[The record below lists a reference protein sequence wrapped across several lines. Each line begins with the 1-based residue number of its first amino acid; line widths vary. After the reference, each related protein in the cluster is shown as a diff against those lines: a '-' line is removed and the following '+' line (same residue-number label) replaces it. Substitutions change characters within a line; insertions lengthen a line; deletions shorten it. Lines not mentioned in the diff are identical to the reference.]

1 MTGPGKPPP
10 SGRGAPLRLR
20 PFATIGLMP
29 AVLRW
34 LLNLGPTNP
43 IVVRIVQGGSR
54 RARHMYIRTGYL
66 SVLIAVLLWSLLL
79 RAGAGALSYRD
90 LAAAGASSFEAVA
103 YLQIALICL
112 LAPVFMAGAIAQEAN
127 PRTWEVLL
135 STPLSPPQIVL
146 GNLLGRLFFIL
157 ALLFS
162 SLPLF
167 AITQYFGGVP
177 GRSIV
182 LSYLIAACAALLV
195 GAIAVFLSVG
205 RIAGRRAVF
214 AFYIAVVSYLGATY
228 AIDLAL
234 RAGSPAGYGGVT
246 VLTPLNPFLALQ
258 ALLSP
263 SDYRRPDP
271 ITLGQMSALARLW
284 FGSPV
289 LLWCWLSAGLSVAL
303 VTVSSIVTRR
313 VVGVERVGL
322 IRRILRKGGAD
333 RRRPPRHVWNNSI
346 AWREAASR
354 AGSGANLISR
364 YAFIALGLLWAL
376 GVIAFYHGGGL
387 SHSGFRFTLL
397 ATVWTQ
403 LAVITL
409 VAVNMSATAVSRERE
424 DGSLDIL
431 LTTPI
436 TPKDYLRGK
445 LRGLIAFLLPFLCV
459 PLATLAL
466 ASLYVLVGGLGR
478 DGGVIVTDRLIGGTI
493 DTPAVLPEGALLAPM
508 LALPFMAFVVLIGL
522 QWSVKSKG
530 TIGSVIFAFGVIATV
545 TGIVGLCGW
554 QAGKGAPYLG
564 PALAALNPATLLFAI
579 INPTEGMSTTISE
592 GGLTAART
600 SLAVG
605 TIIGAALLTVIV
617 YGLYTSMVRRFD
629 MTVRAL
635 AGTK

>member
-1 MTGPGKPPP
+1 
-10 SGRGAPLRLR
+10 
-20 PFATIGLMP
+20 MP
-29 AVLRW
+29 ALLRW

-54 RARHMYIRTGYL
+54 RTRHMYIRTGYL
-66 SVLIAVLLWSLLL
+66 AVLIAVLLWSLLI

-146 GNLLGRLFFIL
+146 GNLIGRLFFII

-177 GRSIV
+177 GRAIV

-214 AFYIAVVSYLGATY
+214 AFYISVVSYLGATF

-234 RAGSPAGYGGVT
+234 RPGSPAGHGGVT
-246 VLTPLNPFLALQ
+246 VLTPLNPFLALR

-263 SDYRRPDP
+263 SDYVRPDP
-271 ITLGQMSALARLW
+271 ITLGQMSALARVW

-289 LLWCWLSAGLSVAL
+289 LVWCWLSAGLSAAL
-303 VTVSSIVTRR
+303 VVLSSLVTRR

-322 IRRILRKGGAD
+322 LRRLLRRGDGE
-333 RRRPPRHVWNNSI
+333 RRRAPRHVWNNSI

-354 AGSGANLISR
+354 AGSGANLVAR
-364 YAFIALGLLWAL
+364 YAFVGAGLLWAF
-376 GVIAFYHGGGL
+376 GVLAFYHGGGL
-387 SHSGFRFTLL
+387 SHGAFRFTLL

-445 LRGLIAFLLPFLCV
+445 LRGLISFLLPFLSV

-478 DGGVIVTDRLIGGTI
+478 DGGVTVTDVLLTGSI
-493 DTPAVLPEGALLAPM
+493 DTPAVLPEGALLAPL
-508 LALPFMAFVVLIGL
+508 LALPFMAFVVMIGL

-530 TIGSVIFAFGVIATV
+530 TIGSVIFAFGVIAAI
-545 TGIVGLCGW
+545 TGVVGLCGW
-554 QAGKGAPYLG
+554 QAGRSAAYLG

-579 INPTEGMSTTISE
+579 VNPVEGMSSTVSE
-592 GGLTAART
+592 AGLQSARV

-605 TIIGAALLTVIV
+605 AIAGALLLSIIV
-617 YGLYTSMVRRFD
+617 YGLYSSMVRRFD

>member
-1 MTGPGKPPP
+1 MSVPGAGFLLP
-10 SGRGAPLRLR
+10 SPV
-20 PFATIGLMP
+20 MP

-54 RARHMYIRTGYL
+54 RTRHMYIRTGYL
-66 SVLIAVLLWSLLL
+66 AVLIAVLLWSLLI

-135 STPLSPPQIVL
+135 STPLSPAQIVL
-146 GNLLGRLFFIL
+146 GNLMGRLFFIL

-214 AFYIAVVSYLGATY
+214 AFYISVVTYLGATY

-234 RAGSPAGYGGVT
+234 RPGSPAGFGGVT
-246 VLTPLNPFLALQ
+246 VLTPLNPFLALE
-258 ALLSP
+258 ALLNP

-271 ITLGQMSALARLW
+271 IALGQMSALARLW

-289 LLWCWLSAGLSVAL
+289 VLWCWLSAGLSLAL
-303 VTVSSIVTRR
+303 VGVSSFVTRR

-322 IRRILRKGGAD
+322 VRRILRKGSAD

-354 AGSGANLISR
+354 AGSGANLIAR
-364 YAFIALGLLWAL
+364 YAFVAMGLLWAI
-376 GVIAFYHGGGL
+376 GIIAFYHGGGM
-387 SHSGFRFTLL
+387 SHEGFRFTLL

-436 TPKDYLRGK
+436 TARDYLRGK
-445 LRGLIAFLLPFLCV
+445 MRGLISFLVPFLGV

-466 ASLYVLVGGLGR
+466 ASIYVLLGGLGR
-478 DGGVIVTDRLIGGTI
+478 DGGVTVTERLIAGNI
-493 DTPAVLPEGALLAPM
+493 EAPVVLPEGAILAPLLAF
-508 LALPFMAFVVLIGL
+508 PFMAFVVMIGL

-530 TIGSVIFAFGVIATV
+530 TIGSVIFAFGVIAAI
-545 TGIVGLCGW
+545 TGVVGLCGW
-554 QAGKGAPYLG
+554 QAGREVSYLG
-564 PALAALNPATLLFAI
+564 PALGALTPATLLFTIVNPVEAMQSTVSDAGLPDARIALAI
-579 INPTEGMSTTISE
+579 GTG
-592 GGLTAART
+592 
-600 SLAVG
+600 VG
-605 TIIGAALLTVIV
+605 ALLLGFIV
-617 YGLYTSMVRRFD
+617 YALYSSMVRRFD